1 MKRSLLMT
9 VLVRIH
15 LVVGLWMPLFGSD
28 QAVFF
33 EKKIR
38 PVLVEHCYKCHSLES
53 GKEKGG
59 LLLDSKEAMLRGGDS
74 GPAIVP
80 NEVEKSLLIEA
91 IRYTNVDLQMP
102 EKKQLSK
109 EIVADFEVW
118 VQTGA
123 FDPRVGQKN
132 VDKKVVLNERMQDG
146 RRDHWSYQPMINY
159 RVPETK
165 NKRWG
170 HNEYDS
176 FILAKLEEH
185 DLQPALKA
193 NPESLLRR
201 LSLDLVGL
209 PPSLEKLEAFR
220 IDPSLQ
226 NYQEIVDDYL
236 ASPQFG
242 IKWSRFWLDLA
253 RYSETAGGGRSYPIP
268 SAWRYRNYVID
279 AFNQD
284 MPYNQFLREQIAGD
298 LLSFDNSEQ
307 QSRQLTATGFMVLG
321 AKPLDQADKE
331 QLLYD
336 HIDEQLDTLGKVTM
350 AMTFGCARCHDHRF
364 DPVTERDY
372 YRMAAIFANSNGLQ
386 NMLISRLNDQ
396 ALPGAT
402 AETSE
407 KAKQNTEEFRKILG
421 DLAAI
426 SVGIQS
432 GKKGLDEK
440 KRKLELNFSQLLQQD
455 SEMKKVLAL
464 SDKSKMEPGYIRVRG
479 QASRIGASVDRGG
492 PLELINNLLPESVP
506 ENQSGRLQLAEWIVS
521 PKHPLT
527 ARVMVNRVWAQL
539 FESGLVV
546 SLDNFGMTG
555 EKPSHAELL
564 DYMALDFMRNNW
576 SFKKLVKK
584 IVLSASYQ
592 MSTVQDKAMLSKSSL
607 IDPGN
612 RYLSYY
618 PLRRMKA
625 EALRDSILTIS
636 GDLDDREVEGILPY
650 SELQSSRNRS
660 VFLPT
665 LREEGRNHLLDVFD
679 FPDAAASMGKRNSTN
694 LPSQALYLLNSPFI
708 QEQAGKTAQR
718 IIKETEGKSNAERLN
733 LLSQLIYARPLL
745 SKELILYQAHLQ
757 QMPEKQTAWTMVV
770 HTMLCSVDFRFLN
783 EVR

>member
-1 MKRSLLMT
+1 
-9 VLVRIH
+9 
-15 LVVGLWMPLFGSD
+15 MPLFGSD